1 VPLGIAT
8 TVAAAPLALSAAAW
22 AAKVVVFGVVI
33 TLVETTNAKLR
44 LFRVPELVAVS
55 LGLGFI
61 GLAIRFL

>member
-1 VPLGIAT
+1 VGIAT
-8 TVAAAPLALSAAAW
+8 TATAAAVALAVATW
-22 AAKVVVFGVVI
+22 AGKVVVFAVVI

-61 GLAIRFL
+61 ALAIRFL